1 MCFLWLR
8 SWFLHWIFTYD
19 VLQTLGLPYCPPVV
33 HLDSSDLKKRSNW
46 GVTCIQIR
54 FISNVS
60 VESPGVRIL
69 SGIPVILQRQY
80 ARNTTSFPPQSNL
93 ISEFHP
99 AGKILNLS
107 RSCNFSGFNFSGLG
121 LGREPFSPLAQCVRW
136 SFVLPCCQEGRD
148 FSCNYFFPLTPVFT
162 RDI

>member
-8 SWFLHWIFTYD
+8 SWFLRWIFTYD
-19 VLQTLGLPYCPPVV
+19 VLQTLGLPSCPPVV
-33 HLDSSDLKKRSNW
+33 HLGSSDLKTRSNW
-46 GVTCIQIR
+46 GVICIQIR

-69 SGIPVILQRQY
+69 LGIPMILQPQST
-80 ARNTTSFPPQSNL
+80 RNSTFFPLQSNL

-99 AGKILNLS
+99 AGKILNFS
-107 RSCNFSGFNFSGLG
+107 RSCNFSSGFNFSGLG
-121 LGREPFSPLAQCVRW
+121 REPFSSLAQCIRW
-136 SFVLPCCQEGRD
+136 SFVLPCCPEGRN
-148 FSCNYFFPLTPVFT
+148 FSGNYFFHLTAVFT